1 MDFDDDLIAC
11 AQIVER
17 ADPDR
22 FATVMAA
29 KPAARVVLFPI
40 YAFNVE
46 VSRAPWVT
54 SEPMIAEMR
63 LQWWYDALDE
73 VIAGGAVRR
82 HEVVTPLALAV
93 DADVARLLQ
102 QVVEARR
109 KDTEPLPFDDG
120 AQFESYI
127 EATGGALMEAASR
140 ALGDT
145 DGRAARDLGFASG
158 LAAYLLA
165 VPELEARGKAPLAD
179 GTEAAVAGHAR
190 QGLERLKAARAARGQ
205 VPGTARPAL
214 WPGWM
219 AAPVLTAAAKAPGRV
234 KDGTLR
240 PSEARQRGRR
250 LWVASTGRW

>member
-29 KPAARVVLFPI
+29 KPAARAVLFPI

-63 LQWWYDALDE
+63 LQWWHDALDE

-120 AQFESYI
+120 SDFEAYI
-127 EATGGALMEAASR
+127 DATGGALMEAASR
-140 ALGDT
+140 ALGDA
-145 DGRAARDLGFASG
+145 DGRVARDLGFATG

-165 VPELEARGKAPLAD
+165 VPELEARGKAPLPD
-179 GTEAAVAGHAR
+179 GREAAVAAHAVA
-190 QGLERLKAARAARGQ
+190 GLARLHAARKLRGR
-205 VPGTARPAL
+205 VPGMARPAF

-219 AAPVLTAAAKAPGRV
+219 AAPVLRAAVKEPGRV

>member
-17 ADPDR
+17 ADPER

-29 KPAARVVLFPI
+29 KPAARAVLFPI

-120 AQFESYI
+120 GDFEAYI

-145 DGRAARDLGFASG
+145 DGRAARDLGFATG
-158 LAAYLLA
+158 LASYLLA
-165 VPELEARGKAPLAD
+165 VPELEARGKAPLPD
-179 GTEAAVAGHAR
+179 GREAAVSAHAAAGLA
-190 QGLERLKAARAARGQ
+190 RLKAARKLRGR
-205 VPGTARPAL
+205 VPGVARPAL

-219 AAPVLTAAAKAPGRV
+219 AAPVLTAAAREPGRV
-234 KDGTLR
+234 KDGALR